1 MIGAAVMQEVAVMEE
16 TPKAECDI
24 GGDYVGRFLPLVK
37 RLAGQLMARLP
48 ASVEADDIVQAG
60 LIGLMDA
67 VSRFEE
73 GQGVRFEA
81 YAAQRIR
88 GAMLDELRA
97 GDWLPRSLRRSQREI
112 ERTISSLEQSLQRI
126 PLAREVA
133 SALDV
138 SVPQYHEM
146 LNETSSYQM
155 VYFEDF
161 SGADDLPQDGFLERY
176 CANEEGNPM
185 QLLQDRGF
193 RRALIDA
200 IDSLPDRERRLMNMY
215 YDDQLNFREIAAT
228 LGVTE
233 SRVCQLRTQAITR
246 LRGKMKDW

>member
-1 MIGAAVMQEVAVMEE
+1 MQEVAVIRDDEE
-16 TPKAECDI
+16 VAREVA
-24 GGDYVGRFLPLVK
+24 GDYVERFLPLVK

-48 ASVEADDIVQAG
+48 ACVEADDIVQAG

-67 VSRFEE
+67 VNRFEE

-112 ERTISSLEQSLQRI
+112 ERTISSLEQSLKRMPI
-126 PLAREVA
+126 A
-133 SALDV
+133 SEIAGALELTM
-138 SVPQYHEM
+138 PEYREM

-155 VYFEDF
+155 VYIEDF
-161 SGADDLPQDGFLERY
+161 SGTDELPQDGFLERY
-176 CANEEGNPM
+176 CADEEGNPM

-193 RRALIDA
+193 RQALVDA
-200 IDSLPDRERRLMNMY
+200 IASLPDRERKLMNMY

>member
-1 MIGAAVMQEVAVMEE
+1 MQEAVVV
-16 TPKAECDI
+16 ECEVD
-24 GGDYVGRFLPLVK
+24 GDYVARFLPLVK
-37 RLAGQLMARLP
+37 RLAGQLLARLP

-67 VSRFEE
+67 VNRFEQ

-97 GDWLPRSLRRSQREI
+97 GDWLPRSLRRNQREI
-112 ERTISSLEQSLQRI
+112 ERTIAGLEQSLKRV

-133 SALDV
+133 GALDM
-138 SVPQYHEM
+138 SVPEYHEM
-146 LNETSSYQM
+146 LNETSSYQL
-155 VYFEDF
+155 VYLEDF
-161 SGADDLPQDGFLERY
+161 SGSDDYSQDGLLDRLRIDDES
-176 CANEEGNPM
+176 NPM
-185 QLLQDRGF
+185 QLLHDRGF
-193 RRALIDA
+193 REALIDA
-200 IDSLPDRERRLMNMY
+200 VDGLPERERRLMNMY
-215 YDDQLNFREIAAT
+215 YEDQLNFREIAAT

-233 SRVCQLRTQAITR
+233 SRVCQLRTQAIAR